1 MHLFPDNVKE
11 NGQKANATSTTAR
24 RWKFYY
30 VFLNNG
36 PNEKK
41 KKNTARRLKVSLAQN
56 PWLPGTKLRKKD
68 YVLSFQAAGCVVPR
82 LPSALLSCTHR
93 SFSQPSC
100 SSADRG
106 HLLTCGL
113 GSGVCGHVGTRVC
126 RWRSVCGTCE
136 RDNLGVL
143 LCLRCHHLVLW
154 DASLTESRLPNPSVL
169 SSESHVDPA
178 WCYGAHK
185 GTMFLLLVFLQPPLS
200 RQSEQNWSTH
210 LPQRTN
216 PQAEGQ
222 QYFLFTQAEDVS
234 FPH

>member
-1 MHLFPDNVKE
+1 MSRKM
-11 NGQKANATSTTAR
+11 AR
-24 RWKFYY
+24 KQMQPAQQLGGGNFIM
-30 VFLNNG
+30 FSLTMAQM
-36 PNEKK
+36 KK
-41 KKNTARRLKVSLAQN
+41 KKKTARRLKVSLAQN

-136 RDNLGVL
+136 RDNFGVL
-143 LCLRCHHLVLW
+143 LCLRCHHLVL
-154 DASLTESRLPNPSVL
+154 
-169 SSESHVDPA
+169 
-178 WCYGAHK
+178 
-185 GTMFLLLVFLQPPLS
+185 
-200 RQSEQNWSTH
+200 
-210 LPQRTN
+210 
-216 PQAEGQ
+216 
-222 QYFLFTQAEDVS
+222 
-234 FPH
+234 